1 MRHRLQWFIY
11 LRAQGLR
18 KADERLMGCGTLP
31 YLTAPVGFVAAW
43 ATFRGPVGSTYS
55 IGFSLVFCSNHSLNC
70 ALFELG
76 VGQTDGRTEGR
87 IAVLFNACYGR
98 RHNRQQV
105 EQFNSRHMDT
115 TLSTP
120 TRCTIHNE
128 LLLTSN
134 TVVH

>member
-1 MRHRLQWFIY
+1 MNASWVVAH
-11 LRAQGLR
+11 
-18 KADERLMGCGTLP
+18 
-31 YLTAPVGFVAAW
+31 YLTLRRRLVSLPLGPLSEDQWVRLTALGFL
-43 ATFRGPVGSTYS
+43 
-55 IGFSLVFCSNHSLNC
+55 LVFCSNHSLNC